1 MHIYSTSFFKD
12 YDSHFEG
19 REKAALKLCTQ
30 LQIAV
35 QIQCFKFR
43 TGAGLKKKKKN
54 QVIIKTSSPNPVYS
68 NTTPIPLHP
77 LQVSTR
83 ACTSRA
89 QRPRPLPPRL
99 LPLLQRHLLRSTPVP
114 PAPRLLPVTTMAPLT
129 LPTQLPLTPPLR
141 SCWEITTT
149 YG

>member
-1 MHIYSTSFFKD
+1 MIHTLKLSTQSF
-12 YDSHFEG
+12 
-19 REKAALKLCTQ
+19 KAAFSLPSNCCANSV
-30 LQIAV
+30 LQI
-35 QIQCFKFR
+35 QNRSRF
-43 TGAGLKKKKKN
+43 LKKKIKKN
-54 QVIIKTSSPNPVYS
+54 QVIIKTSPNPVYS

-114 PAPRLLPVTTMAPLT
+114 PPPAPRLLPVTTMAPLT